1 MFDSGMKWREFD
13 AFLLSVGKRR
23 AISTSKFCPL

>member
-1 MFDSGMKWREFD
+1 MPPIVASLIGILVILAI

-23 AISTSKFCPL
+23 IRLR